1 MNIGGYNNYL
11 IYKDGRVFS
20 KKKSIFLKPNI
31 GTTGYYYVKLYKEDW
46 RDKHVMKKIHRLV
59 AEHYIPKIEGYDVV
73 DHKDRNR
80 LNNDISNLR
89 WVTQKIN
96 SHNSS
101 KPINNKSGYK
111 NISWDK
117 THNRWLFRKTIRGK
131 IKCRYFHNKIDAM
144 CLKFIYS
151 LKH

>member
-1 MNIGGYNNYL
+1 MDVNGYSNYL

-20 KKKSIFLKPNI
+20 KKKGIFLKPNI
-31 GTTGYYYVKLYKEDW
+31 GTTGYYYVKLYKENW
-46 RDKHVMKKIHRLV
+46 KDKHTKKIHRLI
-59 AEHYIPKIEGYDVV
+59 ADHYIPKIEGYDIV

-89 WVTQKIN
+89 WVNYKLN
-96 SHNSS
+96 SHNTT
-101 KPINNKSGYK
+101 KPYNNTSGYK

-117 THNRWLFRKTIRGK
+117 NHNRWLFRKRINGK
-131 IKCRYFHNKIDAM
+131 YKCRTFHNKIDAM

-151 LKH
+151 VKH